1 MPYIHW
7 NLTWL
12 FIIYILPITV
22 EAIPWHTRADSLQL
36 VSLVTYVKY
45 LNSDLIINIW
55 RKTEMEK
62 EREELDWMKDFKVER
77 RDLKLC

>member
-1 MPYIHW
+1 MK
-7 NLTWL
+7 L
-12 FIIYILPITV
+12 FLDTLD
-22 EAIPWHTRADSLQL
+22 TRADSLQL

-55 RKTEMEK
+55 RKKEMEK

>member
-22 EAIPWHTRADSLQL
+22 EVIPWHTRADSLQL

-55 RKTEMEK
+55 RKKEMEK

>member
-1 MPYIHW
+1 MK
-7 NLTWL
+7 L
-12 FIIYILPITV
+12 FLDTLD
-22 EAIPWHTRADSLQL
+22 TRADSLQL

-55 RKTEMEK
+55 RKKEMEK
-62 EREELDWMKDFKVER
+62 EREGLDWMKDFKVER